1 MEAMEMTLM
10 QDAQNKQTNDL
21 IKSVAQY
28 ENLSE
33 EFIIAGVAA
42 GTIVIPKNFNRA
54 FKKNRCRYGV
64 KNKS

>member
-1 MEAMEMTLM
+1 M
-10 QDAQNKQTNDL
+10 

-33 EFIIAGVAA
+33 EFIRAGVAA
-42 GTIVIPKNFNRA
+42 ATIVIPKNFNRA
-54 FKKNRCRYGV
+54 LKKNYSCRYGV